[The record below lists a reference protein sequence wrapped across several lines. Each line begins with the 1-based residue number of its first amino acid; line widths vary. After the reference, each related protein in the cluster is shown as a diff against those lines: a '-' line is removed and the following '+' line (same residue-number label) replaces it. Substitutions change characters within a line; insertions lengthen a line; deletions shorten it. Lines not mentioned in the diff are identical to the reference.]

1 MNNGRPT
8 QIAGIDKIN
17 NGQFTI
23 IDTDKYIDD
32 LKQLYSESGTPLHP
46 DTERL
51 IRNHINEINGNPI
64 DTQAGPPGTHVE
76 IQVLNDLYTQAG
88 GAPNIS
94 EATIATVYPDGGPF
108 IACSN
113 CTGIIGN
120 APNVDVITGTR

>member
-1 MNNGRPT
+1 MQAPWLKN
-8 QIAGIDKIN
+8 
-17 NGQFTI
+17 
-23 IDTDKYIDD
+23 KYGC
-32 LKQLYSESGTPLHP
+32 L
-46 DTERL
+46 
-51 IRNHINEINGNPI
+51 RNIS
-64 DTQAGPPGTHVE
+64 PGTHVE